1 MSDPRTDVAELE
13 MIRKLLIVGL
23 VKLGSTQ
30 DELGAALGMHRTTIA
45 RMFPNGFLKEIAKK
59 VSS

>member
-1 MSDPRTDVAELE
+1 MSEQRTEIAELE

-23 VKLGSTQ
+23 TKLGLSQ

-45 RMFPNGFLKEIAKK
+45 RMFPNGLLKEIGKK
-59 VSS
+59 G